1 MNFPIGQK
9 EGGPHFLCSVINW
22 RPLPCLWPLW
32 IRTVKLNHFLPD
44 TGKAAKAPWEP

>member
-22 RPLPCLWPLW
+22 PPLPCLWLFW
-32 IRTVKLNHFLPD
+32 IRTVVLNHFLPQ
-44 TGKAAKAPWEP
+44 TGEATKALCER